1 MRIRPYTG
9 RDFDTVLTLWNRA
22 LPHDPVTREQLIKKL
37 FMDPDFTEEGLM
49 LCEDGDG
56 SVVGFVN
63 AVCRVLPA
71 IPGQDDADTGFI
83 TVVAVLPERD
93 EYKVGGLL
101 LDAAEAYLSSK
112 GKTRVT
118 TAYPP
123 QYFTQGVEKDAH
135 PALVRAFLERGYA
148 GVPSAAKELDLT
160 IYEEHPSVADR
171 RARLAAAGI
180 EVIPLTDAYISAVLD
195 PAAGFS
201 RPSWSV
207 EFRSRLQVNMD
218 FESMRIAVQ
227 HGSDGSR
234 VVGACIFG
242 DPYSDEGRFGP
253 FGVSDD
259 MQGMGIGSVLL
270 ADTLAEMKKR
280 GIRRA
285 WMQWTSEEGAAH
297 TVYSRAGFRVVKRYL
312 TFTKKL

>member
-1 MRIRPYTG
+1 MRIRSYTG

-22 LPHDPVTREQLIKKL
+22 LPHDPVTREQLIRKL
-37 FMDPDFTEEGLM
+37 LMDPGFTEEGFL
-49 LCEDGDG
+49 LCEDGG
-56 SVVGFVN
+56 EIIGFVN

-71 IPGQDDADTGFI
+71 IPGQDDADTGFLTAI
-83 TVVAVLPERD
+83 AVTPGRD
-93 EYKVGGLL
+93 EHAVGGILL
-101 LDAAEAYLSSK
+101 EAAEKYLSGK
-112 GKTRVT
+112 GKSRVT

-135 PALVRAFLERGYA
+135 PGLVRAFLDRGYEA
-148 GVPSAAKELDLT
+148 VPSAAKELDLT
-160 IYEEHPSVADR
+160 AYTEHPSVADR

-180 EVIPLTDAYISAVLD
+180 EVMPLCDEYVSAILD

-218 FESMRIAVQ
+218 FDSMRIAVQ
-227 HGSDGSR
+227 HRPDGDR

-242 DPYSDEGRFGP
+242 DPYSDECRFGP
-253 FGVSDD
+253 FGVSDE

-270 ADTLAEMKKR
+270 AEVLGEMKRR
-280 GIRRA
+280 GLARA
-285 WMQWTSEEGAAH
+285 WMQWTSESGPAH

-312 TFTKKL
+312 TFTKRR